1 MMWKLEVGTFQSASS
16 VALSNN
22 DLRVGELANVDE
34 DRGSI
39 DCDFEGPLD
48 SHKKLIVEAPTRIT
62 RPLGLLPF
70 ETWANFAGVGFA
82 GSG

>member
-1 MMWKLEVGTFQSASS
+1 MMSKSEVGTFQSASS

-22 DLRVGELANVDE
+22 DLRAGELVNADE
-34 DRGSI
+34 DKGSI

-48 SHKKLIVEAPTRIT
+48 SHKKLIFEALTKIT
-62 RPLGLLPF
+62 HPLGSLPS
-70 ETWANFAGVGFA
+70 ETWANFAGVGFV